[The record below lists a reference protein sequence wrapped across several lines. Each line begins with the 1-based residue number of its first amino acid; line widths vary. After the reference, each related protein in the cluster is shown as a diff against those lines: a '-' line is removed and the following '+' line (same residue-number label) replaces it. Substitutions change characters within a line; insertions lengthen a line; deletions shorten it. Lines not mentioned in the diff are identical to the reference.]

1 MFQVIHLSWLS
12 LDFPTIF
19 FCSRM
24 IRMDRMAL
32 AMPSCSDRVHIRMD
46 IEDLKQSFCQLCL
59 AMSREHSLA
68 FR

>member
-32 AMPSCSDRVHIRMD
+32 AMPSCSDAVHIRMD
-46 IEDLKQSFCQLCL
+46 IEDLKQSFC
-59 AMSREHSLA
+59 
-68 FR
+68 